1 MRTLVKKIFIHF
13 DEGVPT
19 IEVEDSLSVDNYYQ
33 LSEEEIQTEHKDD
46 ILKLLQFDPSMD
58 YHLLIAFRMVSEF
71 SLSLGGV
78 NGTDSFTGF
87 DTRIYV
93 DKIDLLDIYAMPSL
107 DDLDI

>member
-13 DEGVPT
+13 DEGIPT

-58 YHLLIAFRMVSEF
+58 YHLLVAFQMVSEV
-71 SLSLGGV
+71 SLSSNGT
-78 NGTDSFTGF
+78 NGTDSFGGIDET
-87 DTRIYV
+87 IYV
-93 DKIDLLDIYAMPSL
+93 DKINLLDVRAML
-107 DDLDI
+107 NLANLDI

>member
-13 DEGVPT
+13 DEGIPT

-58 YHLLIAFRMVSEF
+58 YHLLVAFQMVSEV
-71 SLSLGGV
+71 SLSSNGT
-78 NGTDSFTGF
+78 NGTDSFGGF
-87 DTRIYV
+87 DETIYV
-93 DKIDLLDIYAMPSL
+93 DKINLLDVRTMPNL
-107 DDLDI
+107 ADLDL